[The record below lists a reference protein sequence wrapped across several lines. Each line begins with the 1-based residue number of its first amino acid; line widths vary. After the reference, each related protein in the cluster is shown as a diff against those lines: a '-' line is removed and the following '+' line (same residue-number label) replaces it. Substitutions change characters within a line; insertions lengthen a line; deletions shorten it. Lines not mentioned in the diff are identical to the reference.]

1 MRRIV
6 FFLLLAAGLRLFGLL
21 PFESHDVAT
30 LQPIRALVVSLDGC
44 EIVLDGGVCQGRG
57 KTVEKALS
65 DLFESGEGTVFL
77 RTASHVVLSGKAQ
90 SLLYDLVESRALRP
104 AAVVV
109 ASAGTPPD
117 PETAANYLD
126 AHSRGV
132 TVGEVGAAMVRKEP
146 VRLPLLVET
155 KGGLRLYG

>member
-1 MRRIV
+1 MRRII

-30 LQPIRALVVSLDGC
+30 LQPIRALVVSLDGG

-57 KTVEKALS
+57 KTVDKALS

-117 PETAANYLD
+117 PETAANY
-126 AHSRGV
+126 HSRGV
-132 TVGEVGAAMVRKEP
+132 TVGEVGAAIVRKEP
-146 VRLPLLVET
+146 VRLPLLAET